1 MKLVLNLSL
10 FLFVLATLE
19 DKSFSL
25 TQYQIK
31 RICKNERSQ
40 STCIKILRQKKI
52 NLEKGQAIE
61 IPVVPFNKWRFK
73 FQILIQKD

>member
-1 MKLVLNLSL
+1 MRLVLNLSL
-10 FLFVLATLE
+10 FLFVLATLD

-40 STCIKILRQKKI
+40 STCKKILRQKKI
-52 NLEKGQAIE
+52 NLEKGHAIE
-61 IPVVPFNKWRFK
+61 IPVVPFNK
-73 FQILIQKD
+73 